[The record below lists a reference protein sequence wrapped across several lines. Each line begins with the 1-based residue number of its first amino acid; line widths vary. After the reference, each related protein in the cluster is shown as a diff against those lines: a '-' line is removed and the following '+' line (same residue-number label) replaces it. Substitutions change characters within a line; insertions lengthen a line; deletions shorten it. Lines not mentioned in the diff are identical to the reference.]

1 MAIWNDAKSMWA
13 RARWFWNGDWINYR
27 HVGAAALGTAG
38 TLLLWSCITHG
49 QWIGRAAAAGDVA
62 VEVKAS
68 QWNWKLSPKKVPAG
82 QQITFNITSSDFSYA
97 FTIYDGAGAV
107 VVEKTILPGEVT
119 QVSHVFDKPGSYP
132 VRCMLYCG
140 MGHDGMKGVLTVVA
154 E

>member
-13 RARWFWNGDWINYR
+13 RARRFWNGDWINYR

-82 QQITFNITSSDFSYA
+82 QQITFNITSSDVSHG
-97 FTIYDGAGAV
+97 FTIYDEAGAV
-107 VVEKTILPGEVT
+107 VVEKTIVPGEVT
-119 QVSHVFDKPGSYP
+119 QVSHVFDKSGSYP

-140 MGHDGMKGVLTVVA
+140 MGHDGMRGVLTVVA